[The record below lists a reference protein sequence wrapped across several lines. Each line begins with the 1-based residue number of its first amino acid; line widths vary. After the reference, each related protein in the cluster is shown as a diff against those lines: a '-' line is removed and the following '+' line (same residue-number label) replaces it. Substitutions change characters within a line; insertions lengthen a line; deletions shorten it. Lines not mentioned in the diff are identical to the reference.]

1 MKIPYRFDPETEAKY
16 LEMKFQKSRT
26 FVITVGFATSL
37 LAVGLW
43 SWDWVIDPVRAKDVL
58 ASRLILGAILLLYP
72 LGILAGIKRGILPW
86 FFYAV
91 VLVTQ
96 SFFLYHLNLL
106 NTGLVYGISGF
117 MYWFIL
123 PVFLAFPYST
133 TSSILGFMAIAI
145 NPNILVWAGIATN
158 FELAKYN
165 IIIWPTCIIV
175 IFAAFMLDLLFR
187 SIFVEMNER
196 KKLIIELQDSIAAV
210 KTLRGL
216 LPICASCKKVRDDKG
231 YWNQIESYITE
242 HSEAEFSHGLCP
254 DCSQKLYPE
263 YGKKQNPEYEGAG
276 R

>member
-1 MKIPYRFDPETEAKY
+1 MKIPYHFDPDTEAKY
-16 LEMKFQKSRT
+16 LEMKFQESRM
-26 FVITVGFATSL
+26 FVIVVGFATSL

-43 SWDWVIDPVRAKDVL
+43 AWDWVIDPAHAMDVL
-58 ASRLILGAILLLYP
+58 GSRLIMGAILLMYP
-72 LGILAGIKRGILPW
+72 LGILAGIKRSLLPW

-91 VLVTQ
+91 ILVTQ
-96 SFFLYHLNLL
+96 SLFLFHLSHL

-133 TSSILGFMAIAI
+133 KSNVLGFTALAL
-145 NPNILVWAGIATN
+145 NPNISVWAGIAPT

-175 IFAAFMLDLLFR
+175 IFAAFMLDRLFR
-187 SIFVEMNER
+187 GIFVQIQER

-231 YWNQIESYITE
+231 YWSQIEQYITE
-242 HSEAEFSHGLCP
+242 HSEAEFTHGICP
-254 DCSQKLYPE
+254 DCVKKLYPE
-263 YGKKQNPEYEGAG
+263 YRKKQTPGLE
-276 R
+276 

>member
-1 MKIPYRFDPETEAKY
+1 MKIPYRFDPNTEAKY
-16 LEMKFQKSRT
+16 LEMKFQESRT
-26 FVITVGFATSL
+26 FVIMVGFATSL
-37 LAVGLW
+37 LAVSLW
-43 SWDWVIDPVRAKDVL
+43 VWDWVIDPAHAREVL
-58 ASRLILGAILLLYP
+58 GLRLIMGVILLLYP
-72 LGILAGIKRGILPW
+72 LGILAGIKRRFLPW

-91 VLVTQ
+91 VLTTQ
-96 SFFLYHLNLL
+96 AVFLYHLSWLT
-106 NTGLVYGISGF
+106 TGLVYGIAGF

-123 PVFLAFPYST
+123 PVFLAFPYSIA
-133 TSSILGFMAIAI
+133 SSILGFVAIAV

-187 SIFVEMNER
+187 SIFVQMNER
-196 KKLIIELQDSIAAV
+196 KKLIMELQDSIAAI

-231 YWNQIESYITE
+231 YWSQIESYITE

-254 DCSQKLYPE
+254 DCMEKLYPE
-263 YGKKQNPEYEGAG
+263 YGKKQKQEYQ
-276 R
+276 

>member
-1 MKIPYRFDPETEAKY
+1 MNIPYRFDPDTEAKY
-16 LEMKFQKSRT
+16 LEMKFQESKT
-26 FVITVGFATSL
+26 FVIMVGFATSL

-43 SWDWVIDPVRAKDVL
+43 SWDWVIDPTHAMKVL
-58 ASRLILGAILLLYP
+58 GSRMILGAILLLYP
-72 LGILAGIKRGILPW
+72 LGILCGISRRFLPW

-91 VLVTQ
+91 VLITQ
-96 SFFLYHLNLL
+96 SFFLYHLSLL

-133 TSSILGFMAIAI
+133 TSNILGFIAIAMT
-145 NPNILVWAGIATN
+145 PNILVWAGIATN

-187 SIFVEMNER
+187 KIFIQMNER
-196 KKLIIELQDSIAAV
+196 KKLITELQDSIATV
-210 KTLRGL
+210 KILRGL

-231 YWNQIESYITE
+231 YLDS
-242 HSEAEFSHGLCP
+242 
-254 DCSQKLYPE
+254 D
-263 YGKKQNPEYEGAG
+263 
-276 R
+276 

>member
-1 MKIPYRFDPETEAKY
+1 MKIPYRFDPDTEAKY
-16 LEMKFQKSRT
+16 LEMKFQESKT
-26 FVITVGFATSL
+26 IVVMVGFATSL
-37 LAVGLW
+37 LAAGLW
-43 SWDWVIDPVRAKDVL
+43 AWDWVIDPAHAGEVL
-58 ASRLILGAILLLYP
+58 GSRMILGAILLLYP
-72 LGILAGIKRGILPW
+72 LGILVGIRRRFLPW

-91 VLVTQ
+91 ILTTQ
-96 SFFLYHLNLL
+96 SFFLYHLSLL

-133 TSSILGFMAIAI
+133 TSSIVGFIAIAI
-145 NPNILVWAGIATN
+145 NPNIMVWAGIAPN

-187 SIFVEMNER
+187 GIFVQMNAR
-196 KKLIIELQDSIAAV
+196 KKLITELQDSITTV

-231 YWNQIESYITE
+231 YWSQIEHYIAE

-254 DCSQKLYPE
+254 DCVETMYPE
-263 YGKKQNPEYEGAG
+263 YGKKQKPEK
-276 R
+276 

>member
-1 MKIPYRFDPETEAKY
+1 MKIPYRFDPETEAQY
-16 LEMKFQKSRT
+16 LEMKFQESRT
-26 FVITVGFATSL
+26 FVIMVGFATSL

-43 SWDWVIDPVRAKDVL
+43 VWDWVIDPAHAMDLLGSRILL
-58 ASRLILGAILLLYP
+58 AAILLLYP
-72 LGILAGIKRGILPW
+72 LGILAGIKRRFLPW

-91 VLVTQ
+91 VLTTQ
-96 SFFLYHLNLL
+96 GFFLYHLSRMT
-106 NTGLVYGISGF
+106 TGLVYGISGF

-133 TSSILGFMAIAI
+133 TSSILGFIAIAV

-187 SIFVEMNER
+187 GIFVQMNER
-196 KKLIIELQDSIAAV
+196 KKLITELQDSITAV

-216 LPICASCKKVRDDKG
+216 LPICSSCKKVRDDKG
-231 YWNQIESYITE
+231 YWSQIENYIAK

-254 DCSQKLYPE
+254 DCMERLYPE
-263 YGKKQNPEYEGAG
+263 FGKKEKPENYM
-276 R
+276 